1 MGACRESNII
11 IDTSTLEKIVNDPQ
25 TILET
30 ESEFW
35 EEEKPQKY
43 TKLWADGVGYEIQYD
58 KWRGQMQE
66 WADLPSEER
75 ENHELMK
82 ISQAMVEGK
91 EEFVHK
97 TIPHLCSFLPEAA
110 DLNVTV
116 RLTAFI
122 PPNAFAWQDIIL
134 NVTSPY
140 WKGKVENIWNLL
152 VHEVFHAGY
161 SYCREVGEEEK
172 FEDETIY
179 KMLKNMHSEGSC
191 NYVAYK
197 ALPIFP
203 APDIEDYVM
212 LENQEEVERLLKV
225 VNKAFSMA
233 GEDEEVL
240 QKFVWEECVL
250 GRAYYVV
257 GSYMCQVI
265 DEKAGRDAVIDT
277 LVQGPVS
284 FLKLYNSLVEKELR
298 VQASL

>member
-1 MGACRESNII
+1 MSKCRESNII
-11 IDTSTLEKIVNDPQ
+11 IDTGTLEKIVNDPQ
-25 TILET
+25 TILENEKT
-30 ESEFW
+30 FW
-35 EEEKPQKY
+35 EEEKAQKY
-43 TKLWADGVGYEIQYD
+43 TQLWAEGIGYEIPYE
-58 KWRGQMQE
+58 KWREQMQT
-66 WADLPSEER
+66 WVDLPPDER
-75 ENHELMK
+75 ENHELTK

-91 EEFVHK
+91 DEFVRK
-97 TIPHLCSFLPEAA
+97 AIPHLCAFLPEEA

-161 SYCREVGEEEK
+161 SYCREAGKEEAY
-172 FEDETIY
+172 EDETIY
-179 KMLKNMHSEGSC
+179 KMLKNIHSEGSC

-212 LENQEEVERLLKV
+212 LENQKEVERQLGV
-225 VNKAFSMA
+225 VNEAFSMT
-233 GEDEEVL
+233 GEDEETL

-265 DEKAGRDAVIDT
+265 EEEAGREGVIDT
-277 LVQGPVS
+277 LVRGPIS
-284 FLKLYNSLVEKELR
+284 FVKLYNSLVEEKLR
-298 VQASL
+298 VQVGL